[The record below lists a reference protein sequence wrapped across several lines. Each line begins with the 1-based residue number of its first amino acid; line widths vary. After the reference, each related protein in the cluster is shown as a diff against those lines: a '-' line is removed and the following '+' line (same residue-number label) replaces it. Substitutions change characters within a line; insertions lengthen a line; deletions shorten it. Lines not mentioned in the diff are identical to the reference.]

1 MHVPLLH
8 GVTVRVIFFENA
20 SVTKQL
26 DWYFDHQIMIF
37 SLKKWEIM
45 KI

>member
-26 DWYFDHQIMIF
+26 DWKLEFLGF
-37 SLKKWEIM
+37 LSL
-45 KI
+45 